1 MGRVVV
7 ARLFTAI
14 PLLLATTLLSFLLI
28 YWAGSFFDQL
38 RLNPGI
44 PQSVLDHVETLY
56 GLDRPWYLQY
66 LSWLAGLAHGDLG
79 FSLRFLRP
87 VRDLVAEALP
97 RTLALA
103 AIAFLF
109 CSIAGAA
116 LGLLSVR
123 KLGSA
128 WDRALCRVALVLVS
142 IHPVILGILGLTF
155 AAASGWLPLGG
166 GSSLGASTL
175 PFPGRV
181 ADFLWH
187 LILPE
192 TVLILVMLP
201 GSFLHARGVMAEL
214 LPSPFVAAGR
224 ASGLSERSLVLRHVL
239 PAALSPL
246 LSYASSTL
254 SRLLNFALLV
264 EVVIGWP
271 GMGRLALD
279 ALASHDPFLLLGT
292 IVLAAVV
299 LAAANLVFDLLLAEA
314 DPRVRLEEASA

>member
-7 ARLFTAI
+7 ARLSTAI
-14 PLLLATTLLSFLLI
+14 PLLLLTTLLSFLLI
-28 YWAGSFFDQL
+28 HWSGSFLDQL
-38 RLNPGI
+38 RLIPGI
-44 PQSVLDHVETLY
+44 PRSVLDHMETLY

-66 LSWLAGLAHGDLG
+66 ASWLAGLTHGDLG

-87 VRDLVAEALP
+87 VRELLTEAVP
-97 RTLALA
+97 RSLALA

-109 CSIAGAA
+109 CSLAGAA

-175 PFPGRV
+175 PFWGR
-181 ADFLWH
+181 ALDFLWH
-187 LILPE
+187 LFLPA

-201 GSFLHARGVMAEL
+201 GFFLHGRGVMAEL

-224 ASGLSERSLVLRHVL
+224 ARGLSEGALVLRHVL
-239 PAALSPL
+239 PAAVSPL
-246 LSYASSTL
+246 LSYASSAL

-271 GMGRLALD
+271 GMGRLALE

-292 IVLAAVV
+292 IAVAAVILSV
-299 LAAANLVFDLLLAEA
+299 GNLLFDLLLAEA
-314 DPRVRLEEASA
+314 DPRVRLEEAST

>member
-7 ARLFTAI
+7 ARLSTAI
-14 PLLLATTLLSFLLI
+14 PLLLATTLFSFLLI
-28 YWAGSFFDQL
+28 HWSGSFLDQL
-38 RLNPGI
+38 RLIPGI
-44 PQSVLDHVETLY
+44 PQSVLRHVETLY

-66 LSWLAGLAHGDLG
+66 VSWLAGLAHGDLG
-79 FSLRFLRP
+79 YSLRFLRP
-87 VRDLVAEALP
+87 VRELLAEALP

-103 AIAFLF
+103 AVAFLF
-109 CSIAGAA
+109 YSVAGAA

-166 GSSLGASTL
+166 GSSLGASAL
-175 PFPGRV
+175 PFREKG

-187 LILPE
+187 LVLPAA
-192 TVLILVMLP
+192 VLILVMLP
-201 GSFLHARGVMAEL
+201 GFFLHARGVLAEL
-214 LPSPFVAAGR
+214 LPSPFVAAAR
-224 ASGLSERSLVLRHVL
+224 ARGLSEGAVVLRHVL

-271 GMGRLALD
+271 GMGRLALE

-292 IVLAAVV
+292 IVVAAVI
-299 LAAANLVFDLLLAEA
+299 LSAGNLLFDLLLAEA
-314 DPRVRLEEASA
+314 DPRVRLEEAST